1 MGIHIEVDLRR
12 IQFVLAV
19 ARELHF
25 GNAAARLNVTESYV
39 SREVKKFESE
49 QGYLFFQRNG
59 KRVAAITDSGQA
71 IHSRNPAGSRQSPN
85 RI

>member
-59 KRVAAITDSGQA
+59 NQRFVIGCLNNVFMRV
-71 IHSRNPAGSRQSPN
+71 SRR
-85 RI
+85 R